1 MKFEIKNRWT
11 GEVQF
16 TAEIEADETVSFR
29 CKIGLAVKLARTN
42 GANLRGADLCGADLC
57 GANLCDAN
65 LYGADL
71 CGANLCDANLY
82 GANLCD
88 ADLCGANLRGA
99 NLRGA
104 DLCGANLCD
113 ANLYGANLC
122 DADLC
127 GANLRGA
134 RNSEL
139 AQAQTSILPAGTLI
153 GWKKCRNDVLVKLEI
168 PANAKRS
175 NAARRKCRAEFARVL
190 EIIGAEEAVSHW
202 NSDFV
207 YRVGEIVKPDLPFD
221 ENRWDECASG
231 IHFWITE
238 EEASAWVY

>member
-1 MKFEIKNRWT
+1 MFGFEIKNRWT

-65 LYGADL
+65 LY
-71 CGANLCDANLY
+71 
-82 GANLCD
+82 
-88 ADLCGANLRGA
+88 
-99 NLRGA
+99 GA